1 MKGRAL
7 LKMLEGG
14 NLRSTGRSEEVAA
27 EVLANPLL
35 FKHLIRGM
43 QSADP
48 ILRMRTADAAEK
60 VTRHNPILLAPHK
73 KKILTTI
80 ARINQQE
87 VRRHTAQ
94 MVARIEWNSRERSA
108 LVTILEEYL
117 RDRSSVVR
125 TSAMQALA
133 GLALEDRKLKVGII
147 RRLKEL
153 TATGTPAMK
162 ARAKKLL
169 EVLQQSPRSGV
180 R

>member
-1 MKGRAL
+1 MKGAQL

-14 NLRSTGRSEEVAA
+14 TLRSIGRSEEAAA
-27 EVLANPLL
+27 EVLANPPL

-48 ILRMRTADAAEK
+48 ILRMRSSDAAEK

-73 KKILTTI
+73 KRILVSI

-87 VRRHTAQ
+87 VRWHIAQ
-94 MVARIEWNSRERSA
+94 MMLRIEWNAKERSA
-108 LVTILEEYL
+108 LVVLLQEYL
-117 RDRSSVVR
+117 RDRSSIVR

-133 GLALEDRKLKVGII
+133 NLALQDKKLRGSIVK
-147 RRLKEL
+147 RLNEL

-162 ARAKKLL
+162 ARGKKLL
-169 EVLQQSPRSGV
+169 ETLHTAR
-180 R
+180 

>member
-7 LKMLEGG
+7 LSMLEGG
-14 NLRSTGRSEEVAA
+14 HLRSTGRSEEAAA

-43 QSADP
+43 YSADP

-80 ARINQQE
+80 ARIDQQE
-87 VRRHTAQ
+87 VRWHTAQ
-94 MVARIEWNSRERSA
+94 MISRIEWNSNERRA
-108 LVTILEEYL
+108 LLTILEEYL
-117 RDRSSVVR
+117 RDRSSIVR

-133 GLALEDRKLKVGII
+133 DLALLDKKLRGGII
-147 RRLKEL
+147 KRLKDL
-153 TATGTPAMK
+153 TAAGTPAMK
-162 ARAKKLL
+162 ARGKKLL
-169 EVLQQSPRSGV
+169 EILQVGR
-180 R
+180 